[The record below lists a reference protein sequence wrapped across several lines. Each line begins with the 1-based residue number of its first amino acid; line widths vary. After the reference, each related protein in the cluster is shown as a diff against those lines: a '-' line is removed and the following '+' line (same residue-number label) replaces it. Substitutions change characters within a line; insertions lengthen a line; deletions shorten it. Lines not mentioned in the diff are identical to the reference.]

1 MIWRRRHHTPDDIK
15 RIVITST
22 RWIGDAVMS
31 VPALREMRRL
41 FPHAHITLAAG
52 AWARDVFAEADFFD
66 ELLCLDMAE
75 ASTLKRVW
83 RQSRILCGDDARYDL
98 AIVLQNS
105 FASAVVPFLA
115 RVRRRAGYATDGRR
129 AILTHPIAVPAW
141 RSDRHEVFYYLN
153 LVRNIAHGLNVAVDF
168 DAAPPPIELRVSGLR
183 QLAAREILM
192 RHEADTSRRI
202 VVICPGSTNSRAKRW
217 GAGSY
222 AELADC
228 LVREANAEVVFI
240 GAKQET
246 DVTRTVVERMRE
258 RAIALTGQTTLAETV
273 AVLSIAD
280 LMISNDT
287 GPAHIA
293 AGLARPTIVI
303 FGSTNPKTTA
313 PFSILAEVIRE
324 PPACAPC
331 MLRDCPIDHRC
342 MTAITVERVFER
354 AMRMLKQSSANA
366 LGESI
371 EISNVND

>member
-1 MIWRRRHHTPDDIK
+1 
-15 RIVITST
+15 
-22 RWIGDAVMS
+22 MS

-66 ELLCLDMAE
+66 ELLCLDVPE
-75 ASTLKRVW
+75 AKTLKRVW
-83 RQSRILCGDDARYDL
+83 RQARILSGGDDARYDL

-115 RVRRRAGYATDGRR
+115 RVKRRAGYATDGR
-129 AILTHPIAVPAW
+129 AVLLTDSIAVPAW

-153 LVRNIAHGLNVAVDF
+153 LVRKIAERVNVAVDF
-168 DAAPPPIELRVSGLR
+168 DAAPPPIDLPVSDARR
-183 QLAAREILM
+183 QAAREILT
-192 RHEADTSRRI
+192 RHRTDASAHTKVDVSRPV

-217 GAGSY
+217 GVESY
-222 AELADC
+222 AKLADC
-228 LVREANAEVVFI
+228 LVREANAEVAFI
-240 GAKQET
+240 GAKMET
-246 DVTRTVVERMRE
+246 DVTRAVVERMRE
-258 RAIALTGQTTLAETV
+258 RAIVLTGQTTLAETV

-293 AGLARPTIVI
+293 AGLNRPTIVI
-303 FGSTNPKTTA
+303 FGSTNPVTTA

-342 MTAITVERVFER
+342 MTAITAGRVFAR
-354 AMRMLKQSSANA
+354 AMRVLEPDFMMNAN
-366 LGESI
+366 L
-371 EISNVND
+371 